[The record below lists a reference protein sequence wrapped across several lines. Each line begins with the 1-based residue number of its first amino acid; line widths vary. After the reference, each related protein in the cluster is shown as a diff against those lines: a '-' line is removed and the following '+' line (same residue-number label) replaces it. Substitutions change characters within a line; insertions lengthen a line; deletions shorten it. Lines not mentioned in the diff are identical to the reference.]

1 MINFANTKL
10 EKIAV
15 HKVGNKSKDEDL
27 KLSDSLLNIE
37 GDFLR
42 DLLLQYFLKP
52 FTSEVF
58 FHFNHETDVNLNEV
72 YSYSKKIFD
81 DSTTFFE
88 QSQNIAKHLFQFSD
102 HPKIN
107 AGEFYVVYLQ
117 NCTWGE
123 DSIDAI
129 GLFKTEN
136 KDTFLKVKEE
146 ESNFKIEYEDG
157 ININKLDKGC
167 LIFNAKDE
175 PGFLVSIVD
184 NLNKAQQAQYWK
196 DDFLKLKPR
205 EDSHYQTQK
214 YLEVCKKFA
223 KDKANPLEK
232 REKIEVA
239 NKAIIYFMDKDTFNP
254 EEFEKEVIV
263 KPQAMEAFQN
273 FKERYT
279 KEKEIV
285 LADEFDIVETAVKK
299 ERSKFKTVIKL
310 DHNYQIHIQNGAELI
325 ENGWDERRGK
335 KYYTLYYDVEK

>member
-1 MINFANTKL
+1 M
-10 EKIAV
+10 
-15 HKVGNKSKDEDL
+15 
-27 KLSDSLLNIE
+27 
-37 GDFLR
+37 
-42 DLLLQYFLKP
+42 
-52 FTSEVF
+52 
-58 FHFNHETDVNLNEV
+58 
-72 YSYSKKIFD
+72 
-81 DSTTFFE
+81 
-88 QSQNIAKHLFQFSD
+88 
-102 HPKIN
+102 
-107 AGEFYVVYLQ
+107 
-117 NCTWGE
+117 
-123 DSIDAI
+123 
-129 GLFKTEN
+129 
-136 KDTFLKVKEE
+136 KVKEE

>member
-129 GLFKTEN
+129 GLF
-136 KDTFLKVKEE
+136 
-146 ESNFKIEYEDG
+146 
-157 ININKLDKGC
+157 
-167 LIFNAKDE
+167 
-175 PGFLVSIVD
+175 
-184 NLNKAQQAQYWK
+184 
-196 DDFLKLKPR
+196 
-205 EDSHYQTQK
+205 
-214 YLEVCKKFA
+214 
-223 KDKANPLEK
+223 
-232 REKIEVA
+232 
-239 NKAIIYFMDKDTFNP
+239 
-254 EEFEKEVIV
+254 
-263 KPQAMEAFQN
+263 
-273 FKERYT
+273 
-279 KEKEIV
+279 
-285 LADEFDIVETAVKK
+285 
-299 ERSKFKTVIKL
+299 
-310 DHNYQIHIQNGAELI
+310 
-325 ENGWDERRGK
+325 
-335 KYYTLYYDVEK
+335 